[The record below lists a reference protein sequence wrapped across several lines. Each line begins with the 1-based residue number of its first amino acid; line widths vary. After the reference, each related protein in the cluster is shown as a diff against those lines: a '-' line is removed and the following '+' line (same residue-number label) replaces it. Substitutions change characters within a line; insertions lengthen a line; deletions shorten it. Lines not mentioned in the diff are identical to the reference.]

1 MKSKYFSKKI
11 KIDLKLFSIF
21 ILAFLHGLSKMQI
34 VSTSELLAQGIS
46 VLQYINYSLMFI
58 YVCMS
63 AYKIK
68 ELITFAILGA
78 LGVII
83 LINSGE
89 ALFVIAILVIGTA
102 KNRKYEDVCKVLF
115 KGFLISFIIT
125 VILYLAGIS
134 GGGVYRRG
142 AVSLGYSHPNVCGS
156 VVQTLIFLFVSSR
169 ENKFSKSEWTMII
182 IGIFINTLFLDSR
195 TTAVLLLLLPIL
207 RLIFK
212 RVFEKNGQ
220 IYSVILCILPFILF
234 GLIYYTTVEFGNN
247 NFITVLDHL
256 FNGRITLNNYNFYRL
271 GVPLLGQKVV
281 IYKGYILHNTI
292 DCSYMV
298 ALLQCGIVATIS
310 ILGAYSIVIKKI
322 IKDKRYSLLAATVLM
337 LFAGIME
344 NSLLDIVA
352 AFPLIYLIVPK
363 NKCKYR
369 GLDNIQSI
377 KNVGGN

>member
-1 MKSKYFSKKI
+1 MKSKYFNKKI

-34 VSTSELLAQGIS
+34 VSTSELFAKGIS
-46 VLQYINYSLMFI
+46 ILQYVNYVLMLMS
-58 YVCMS
+58 VCMS
-63 AYKIK
+63 GYKLK
-68 ELITFAILGA
+68 ELFVFCILGV
-78 LGVII
+78 LGGVV

-89 ALFVIAILVIGTA
+89 ALFISAILVIGTA
-102 KNRKYEDVCKVLF
+102 KNRKYEDVCRALF

-134 GGGVYRRG
+134 GDGVYRRG

-169 ENKFSKSEWTMII
+169 ENKFSKAEYTAII
-182 IGIFINTLFLDSR
+182 IGILINTFFLDSR

-212 RVFEKNGQ
+212 KVFEKNGK
-220 IYSVILCILPFILF
+220 ICGIFLYALPFILF
-234 GLIYYTTVEFGNN
+234 GLIYYTTVEFGKHEY
-247 NFITVLDHL
+247 ITALDYL

-298 ALLQCGIVATIS
+298 ALLQCGIIATII
-310 ILGAYSIVIKKI
+310 ILGAYSMAIKKI
-322 IKDKRYSLLAATVLM
+322 IEDKRYSLLAVTVLM
-337 LFAGIME
+337 LFAGVME

-352 AFPLIYLIVPK
+352 AFPLIYLVVPK
-363 NKCKYR
+363 NKCKYTR
-369 GLDNIQSI
+369 INE
-377 KNVGGN
+377 V